1 LWQHFKRDVL
11 MFVLGASGFL
21 HEIWITQEPRP
32 EIILGCFALMGLPLV
47 LNGRNGNG
55 GKH

>member
-1 LWQHFKRDVL
+1 MWQHFKRDVL